1 MRVDVET
8 FESGK
13 KKLRIQ
19 IYPDKC
25 GRGLSYIVKLRDEG
39 CASLTKRV
47 GDKKNFTTQE
57 VRKSAA
63 HCFILLHNACRRTWR
78 TARLFHA
85 KTRRTRATLGSSLLS
100 LLLPQERIL
109 NWPRLKGRQLFDRNF
124 KAFNAPKALLAKN
137 TRPNRQVF
145 FNSE

>member
-63 HCFILLHNACRRTWR
+63 HCFILLKIFFKIQECRKLFWYFYPKIW
-78 TARLFHA
+78 AQRLSQNL
-85 KTRRTRATLGSSLLS
+85 TDRATFS
-100 LLLPQERIL
+100 
-109 NWPRLKGRQLFDRNF
+109 RQNQ
-124 KAFNAPKALLAKN
+124 ANQSNAWI
-137 TRPNRQVF
+137 
-145 FNSE
+145 